1 MKGDFSMKINWTVRI
16 KNPIF
21 WANIAASV
29 LLPILAHLGLTWDD
43 MTTWAALGNALL
55 SAIQNP
61 VVLFA
66 VVTSVWNALND
77 PTTAGLSDSKQAM
90 TYVEPKKD

>member
-1 MKGDFSMKINWTVRI
+1 MKINWTVRI

-21 WANIAASV
+21 WTNIAASIV
-29 LLPILAHLGLTWDD
+29 LPILAHLGLSWND
-43 MTTWAALGNALL
+43 MTTWSALGNALL

-61 VVLFA
+61 VVVVA
-66 VVTSVWNALND
+66 VIASVWNAVND
-77 PTTAGLSDSKQAM
+77 PTTAGLGDSKQAL